1 MKLISFLNSYFFGPV
16 LPVILFCVGIFYL
29 IKLRRFHIFTP
40 SNIFRALRSNSGTAT
55 SPFKAMTVALAGTL
69 GVGNIAGVAAA
80 ISTGGAGAIFW
91 MWISAIVAMILKY
104 AETVLAVKHRR
115 VIIENGRQRNTGGAF
130 MYMSDCGNKKLGLC
144 FALLCVIT
152 SISMGSIVQSNA
164 ISVSLTSSFGF
175 DARLCGIILAI
186 LTLIVISGGFSKIS
200 EITYF
205 AVPLFCLIYTGISLY
220 VIFANIGELP
230 GVIARIITEA
240 FSLKCAGSGVM
251 GYGIMRAMRY
261 GVARG
266 ILSNE
271 AGSGTSV
278 CAHAASD
285 TSSPAA
291 QGAFGIFEVFID
303 TIVLCSMT
311 AFVIL
316 LSGECKAGDAAMV
329 VAIKAYGKFIGKIA
343 PGFMSVAVTFF
354 AFATIMCWSVYGAE
368 ALRYISSEHLKR
380 LDFKRLRFLY
390 YVFYS
395 LSVLAGT
402 LISGDM
408 MWELSDMS
416 CAVMTLINT
425 GFLATKYKEVKK
437 ESAALFK

>member
-1 MKLISFLNSYFFGPV
+1 M
-16 LPVILFCVGIFYL
+16 LFCAGIFYL
-29 IKLRRFHIFTP
+29 IKLRRFHILRP
-40 SNIFRALRSNSGTAT
+40 SKLIRALKNNTGTAN

-80 ISTGGAGAIFW
+80 ISTGGAGAVFW
-91 MWISAIVAMILKY
+91 MWVSAIVAMILKY

-115 VIIENGRQRNTGGAF
+115 RISENGTVRNTGGAF
-130 MYMSDCGNKKLGLC
+130 VYMSAYGCKRLGLC
-144 FALLCVIT
+144 FAILCVIT

-164 ISVSLTSSFGF
+164 ISVSLSSSFNL
-175 DARLCGIILAI
+175 DAPLCGAVLSV

-205 AVPLFCLIYTGISLY
+205 AVPVFCLIYTGISLY
-220 VIFANIGELP
+220 IIFANISGIPAAL
-230 GVIARIITEA
+230 ARIFREA
-240 FSLKCAGSGVM
+240 FSLKSAGSGIM
-251 GYGIMRAMRY
+251 GYGIMKAMRY

-285 TSSPAA
+285 SSSPAA
-291 QGAFGIFEVFID
+291 QGAFGILEVFID

-316 LSGECKAGDAAMV
+316 LSGECDASNAAMV
-329 VAIKAYGKFIGKIA
+329 VAIRAYGRFIGKIA

-368 ALRYISSEHLKR
+368 ALRYILGDHFPR
-380 LDFKRLRFLY
+380 FKFDKVKYLY
-390 YVFYS
+390 YLVYS

-402 LISGDM
+402 LISGEA

-425 GFLATKYKEVKK
+425 GFLLTRYDEVKK